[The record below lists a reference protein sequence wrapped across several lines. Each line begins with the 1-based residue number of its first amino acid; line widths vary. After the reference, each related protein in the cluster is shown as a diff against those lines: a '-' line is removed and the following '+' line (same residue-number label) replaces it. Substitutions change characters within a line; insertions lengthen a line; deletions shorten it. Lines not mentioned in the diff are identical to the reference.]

1 MGTESIL
8 SNTRTLRRSL
18 FRLRSLR
25 RDRRGVTAVEF
36 AIIAPVMIG
45 MCISVVDFG
54 LGLYTQVQ
62 VADAAQAGAAYAMQ
76 KGYNSTAM
84 ATVAKAST
92 KLTGLT
98 VATSQFCGCPSATGV
113 TTTSCT
119 ASCGDGLTA
128 GTFAQISVAK
138 AYSTLLSY
146 PGLPTTINMSESAVA
161 RTQ

>member
-1 MGTESIL
+1 MLSIAAI
-8 SNTRTLRRSL
+8 S
-18 FRLRSLR
+18 RLRCSGKKFR

-36 AIIAPVMIG
+36 AIIAPILIG
-45 MCISVVDFG
+45 MFVSVIDLG

-62 VADAAQAGAAYAMQ
+62 LANAAQAGAAYAMQ
-76 KGYNSTAM
+76 KGYNASAM
-84 ATVAKAST
+84 ATVAQSST
-92 KLTGLT
+92 RLTNLT

-128 GTFAQISVAK
+128 GTFAQVTATK
-138 AYSTLLSY
+138 DYSTLLSY
-146 PGLPTTINMSESAVA
+146 PGLPTSFHMSEQATA

>member
-1 MGTESIL
+1 MASENRTSK
-8 SNTRTLRRSL
+8 TRTLRR
-18 FRLRSLR
+18 RLQSLR

-36 AIIAPVMIG
+36 AIIVPVMIG
-45 MCISVVDFG
+45 MCISIVDFG

-62 VADAAQAGAAYAMQ
+62 VADAAQSGAAYAMQ
-76 KGYNSTAM
+76 KGYNAAGMTYAAQTSTR
-84 ATVAKAST
+84 
-92 KLTGLT
+92 LTGLT
-98 VATSQFCGCPSATGV
+98 VATSTFCGCPSDSGV

-128 GTFAQISVAK
+128 GTFAQVSVSK

-146 PGLPTTINMSESAVA
+146 PGIPTTLNLSETAVA